1 MAISKSSIIYRYLA
15 FLIMFVIINC
25 TISSTFL
32 IKNAFCLDLFH
43 SLLKSDTEI
52 DKYVILSVDGI
63 CAFYPLDIE
72 IDIENKVKDITV
84 NANHGTLFNA
94 QYRTDRFGN
103 EHSCLEFQNTG
114 ESQYDPSASYIT
126 IPYDDK
132 LQPEN
137 QITVSA
143 AINANIWK
151 PSAIIVK
158 AYQKGDNAS
167 YSLFYNNDNRL
178 YFSLLREDGNYVSV
192 STKPPSLQT
201 WHHIAATWDGY
212 YLKLYV
218 DASKV
223 DECQFSGKIAY
234 DNRPVY
240 IGSHDPDGDYIP
252 EWGWYG
258 LIDDVAIFNRALD
271 ENEIRFIN
279 DPFNQDNKIFNIS
292 ITEPENNSEFEY
304 DDIIFFNSIA
314 TQTTQPYTFT
324 WSSNI
329 DGFLGE
335 GKSITATNLS
345 PGLHKINLIG
355 VDGLKNTDS
364 YEIMIRIIKTDF
376 STKNYEITYGINDN
390 FNNENTEN
398 SNPDPNLIK
407 YVLDSGNTYTSSYDN
422 NGSNE
427 FFIESLSDL
436 NKGEVI
442 CNASILFHIM
452 PESDKCLDD
461 TITLSSFENILNSQ
475 NEVLSINIAD
485 QINYECNSNKSFDL
499 LYSLS
504 PLDNDQAKLLIN
516 IQKYGILDIII
527 GDNTIVDYI
536 KINLSLVAYSGSI
549 KGSVATSIVGYST
562 PVSGVHIKILETDQN
577 ASTDINGNFELINLQ
592 KGTYNIKVE
601 SDYFEDK
608 FIENIVVS
616 SNQIELSTI
625 NLDNCKCTSIEEK
638 YNEII
643 KKFDISLDNKIDLK
657 EAINALKIV
666 SKISK

>member
-1 MAISKSSIIYRYLA
+1 MAISKCSIIFRYLA
-15 FLIMFVIINC
+15 FLILFILINC

-32 IKNAFCLDLFH
+32 TKNAFCLDLAH

-52 DKYVILSVDGI
+52 DKYVILSVGGI

-72 IDIENKVKDITV
+72 NKANDISINDNNGI
-84 NANHGTLFNA
+84 LFNA
-94 QYRTDRFGN
+94 QYKTDRFGN
-103 EHSCLEFQNTG
+103 ENSCLEFQNTG
-114 ESQYDPSASYIT
+114 ESQDNPSASYIT
-126 IPYDDK
+126 IPGDDK

-143 AINANIWK
+143 AINARIWK

-158 AYQKGDNAS
+158 AFQQGDNAS
-167 YSLFYNNDNRL
+167 YSLFYNDNRIFF
-178 YFSLLREDGNYVSV
+178 YLLSEDGEYVSV

-212 YLKLYV
+212 YLKLYI

-223 DECQFSGKIAY
+223 DECQFSGKISY

-240 IGSHDPDGDYIP
+240 IGSHDPDGDNIP
-252 EWGWYG
+252 GWGWYG
-258 LIDDVAIFNRALD
+258 LIDDVAIFDRALD

-304 DDIIFFNSIA
+304 DDIIFFNSTA

-345 PGLHKINLIG
+345 PGLHKIILIG
-355 VDGLKNTDS
+355 EDGLKNTDS
-364 YEIMIRIIKTDF
+364 YEILIRIIKNDF

-407 YVLDSGNTYTSSYDN
+407 YVLNSGDTYTSSYDN

-452 PESDKCLDD
+452 PESDNCMDD

-475 NEVLSINIAD
+475 NEVLTINIAD
-485 QINYECNSNKSFDL
+485 QINYEYNSNKSFDL

-504 PLDNDQAKLLIN
+504 PLDNEQAKLLIN

-527 GDNTIVDYI
+527 GDNTSVDYI
-536 KINLSLVAYSGSI
+536 KLNLSLVAYSGSI
-549 KGSVATSIVGYST
+549 KGSVGTSIVGYST
-562 PVSGVHIKILETDQN
+562 PVSGAHIKILETDQN
-577 ASTDINGNFELINLQ
+577 ASTDINGNFELINLK
-592 KGTYNIKVE
+592 KGTYNIKVV

-608 FIENIVVS
+608 FIENIIVS

-643 KKFDISLDNKIDLK
+643 KKFDISIDNKIDLK